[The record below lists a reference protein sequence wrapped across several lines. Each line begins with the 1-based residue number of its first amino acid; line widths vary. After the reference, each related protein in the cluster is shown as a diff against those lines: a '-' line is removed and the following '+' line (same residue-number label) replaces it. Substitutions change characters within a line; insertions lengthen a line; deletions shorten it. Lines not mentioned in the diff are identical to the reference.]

1 MCSVVSNCPGSCFLQ
16 GKREVLSRSIVL
28 HIFPY
33 AWQQDARH
41 ATAGPQ
47 GFDQVSISGSPLV
60 KCLVVYLQTCEVGSW
75 SPHSTVSTPTVN
87 MATWC
92 CKFLL
97 FRRSEKVYQTSGQNI
112 INILGTSWSLSHWSY
127 FVFGQNMAL
136 VPGPITTTTD
146 LQTHRSSGP
155 TILLCSHC
163 ADKVLK

>member
-1 MCSVVSNCPGSCFLQ
+1 MSLLLYLLKLSKSKMCSVVSNCPGSCFLQ

-60 KCLVVYLQTCEVGSW
+60 KCLVMYLQTCEVGSW
-75 SPHSTVSTPTVN
+75 SPLCTVSTPTVN

-92 CKFLL
+92 CKF
-97 FRRSEKVYQTSGQNI
+97 
-112 INILGTSWSLSHWSY
+112 
-127 FVFGQNMAL
+127 
-136 VPGPITTTTD
+136 
-146 LQTHRSSGP
+146 
-155 TILLCSHC
+155 
-163 ADKVLK
+163 